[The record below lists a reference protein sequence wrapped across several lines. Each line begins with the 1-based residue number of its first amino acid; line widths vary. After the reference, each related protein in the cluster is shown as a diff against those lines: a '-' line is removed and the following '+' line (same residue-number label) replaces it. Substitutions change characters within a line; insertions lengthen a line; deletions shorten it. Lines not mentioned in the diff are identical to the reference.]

1 MNLLE
6 NRALVRRI
14 TSASSML
21 LLICTMLVFQFTS
34 KSPTERERARARTML
49 ESVHNLQMA
58 HFEETGTYLSSRRGN
73 TSDVMRWDDMP
84 GVFRYVVGDEGLR
97 YVAVAEADLNGDGQV
112 EVWQINSDNPEPV
125 LAQSD

>member
-14 TSASSML
+14 ASASSML

-58 HFEETGTYLSSRRGN
+58 HFEETGTYLS
-73 TSDVMRWDDMP
+73 
-84 GVFRYVVGDEGLR
+84 
-97 YVAVAEADLNGDGQV
+97 
-112 EVWQINSDNPEPV
+112 
-125 LAQSD
+125 